1 MTEMLTA
8 GSVPTFTLA
17 DRLGKALKHGG
28 VSVQQMADHLEVSR
42 NTVGNYINGRGKKD
56 PDKATLMLWAE
67 RCGVSYRWLRY
78 GAMTE
83 SRCTLQPSGYATSS
97 LVKGLHGPS

>member
-1 MTEMLTA
+1 MTEMLRA

-42 NTVGNYINGRGKKD
+42 NTIGNYINGRGKT
-56 PDKATLMLWAE
+56 PPSKATLMVWAE
-67 RCGVSYRWLRY
+67 RCGVSYRWIRD
-78 GAMTE
+78 GSVTE
-83 SRCTLQPSGYATSS
+83 SRCNPQASRVATSS
-97 LVKGLHGPS
+97 LVKGLCGPS